1 MTDLE
6 LIFNSLTN
14 IIYKGK
20 KSNDE
25 INYLSEK
32 ASNLSYITKVI
43 YGVLENKIYLD
54 YMIDKLSNIKLRKIH
69 KNVLLILEI
78 GIYNIHFL
86 ETRDYATVDK
96 LVDLTKKK
104 NKRSAGFVNAILR
117 NFIRNEKE
125 ISKIKISDDLKSLS
139 VRYSMPYDITKY
151 IFDNYGMDYTK
162 EFLRYANEESKLS
175 IRVNTTKTNVESLKK
190 DLESI
195 GYQVKKSKISKNALI
210 VTNPNGLVSTD
221 LFKNGLFTIQQ
232 EASMKTVEILDP
244 KHDSKILD
252 ICAAPGTK
260 TTYIAEYTENTGKI
274 LANDVSFNKLDLIL
288 ENINRLSLKNIELTN
303 FDARDFKEEY
313 EDKFDYVLVDAPCS
327 GLGVMARKPEIRYN
341 RSLDDIKKLANLQRE
356 IITNSMKYLKV
367 GGVLVYSTCTIGNIE
382 NIENFEF
389 IKDMENMEVIPID
402 GKENIEFVCFN
413 DETDG
418 FFISKFKKIWY
429 ERKY

>member
-125 ISKIKISDDLKSLS
+125 ISKIMISDDLKSLS

-162 EFLRYANEESKLS
+162 EFLRYANKESKLS
-175 IRVNTTKTNVESLKK
+175 IRVNTTKTNAERLKK

-221 LFKNGLFTIQQ
+221 LFKKGLFTIQQ

-341 RSLDDIKKLANLQRE
+341 RSLDDIKKLAELQRE
-356 IITNSMKYLKV
+356 IIINSIKYLKV

-418 FFISKFKKIWY
+418 FFISKFKKI
-429 ERKY
+429 

>member
-6 LIFNSLTN
+6 LIFNSLSN

-20 KSNDE
+20 KSNYE
-25 INYLSEK
+25 INYLSDK

-54 YMIDKLSNIKLRKIH
+54 YMIDKLSKIKLKKIH

-86 ETRDYATVDK
+86 ETKDYATVDK
-96 LVDLTKKK
+96 LVNLTKKK

-175 IRVNTTKTNVESLKK
+175 IRVNTTKTNVRSLKK
-190 DLESI
+190 DLEFI
-195 GYQVKKSKISKNALI
+195 GYTVKDSKISKNALI
-210 VTNPNGLVSTD
+210 VDNPNGLVSTN
-221 LFKNGLFTIQQ
+221 LFENGLFTIQQ
-232 EASMKTVEILDP
+232 EASMKTVEVLNP
-244 KHDSKILD
+244 GQNSTILD

-274 LANDVSFNKLDLIL
+274 LANDVSFNKLDLII
-288 ENINRLSLKNIELTN
+288 ENINRLGLRNIELTN
-303 FDARDFKEEY
+303 FDARLYKDEYKE
-313 EDKFDYVLVDAPCS
+313 KFDYVLVDAPCS

-341 RSLDDIKKLANLQRE
+341 RSLEDIRKLANLQRE
-356 IITNSMKYLKV
+356 IITNAVKYLKV

-382 NIENFEF
+382 NKENFDY
-389 IKDMENMEVIPID
+389 IKKMENMEVIPID
-402 GKENIEFVCFN
+402 GKDYIEFVSFKEN
-413 DETDG
+413 TDG
-418 FFISKFKKIWY
+418 FFISKFKKI
-429 ERKY
+429 

>member
-6 LIFNSLTN
+6 LIFNSLSN
-14 IIYKGK
+14 IVYKDK

-25 INYLSEK
+25 INCLSDK

-54 YMIDKLSNIKLRKIH
+54 YMIDKLSKVKLRKIH

-86 ETRDYATVDK
+86 ETKDYATVDK

-125 ISKIKISDDLKSLS
+125 ISKINISDDLKSLS

-162 EFLRYANEESKLS
+162 EFLRYANKESKLS

-195 GYQVKKSKISKNALI
+195 GYTVKDSKISKNALI
-210 VTNPNGLVSTD
+210 VDNPNGLVSTT
-221 LFKNGLFTIQQ
+221 LFENGLFTIQQ

-356 IITNSMKYLKV
+356 IIINSIKYLKV

-418 FFISKFKKIWY
+418 FFISKFKKI
-429 ERKY
+429 

>member
-6 LIFNSLTN
+6 LIFNSLSD

-25 INYLSEK
+25 INCLSDK

-54 YMIDKLSNIKLRKIH
+54 YMIDKLSKVKFKKIH
-69 KNVLLILEI
+69 KNVLIILEI

-86 ETRDYATVDK
+86 ETKDYATVDK

-104 NKRSAGFVNAILR
+104 NKRSVGFVNAILR

-162 EFLRYANEESKLS
+162 EFLRYANKESKLS
-175 IRVNTTKTNVESLKK
+175 IRVNTTKTNVEILKK

-195 GYQVKKSKISKNALI
+195 GYTVKDSNISKNALI
-210 VTNPNGLVSTD
+210 VDNPNGLVSTT
-221 LFKNGLFTIQQ
+221 LFENGQFTIQQ
-232 EASMKTVEILDP
+232 EASMKTVEVLNP
-244 KHDSKILD
+244 GQNSNILD

-274 LANDVSFNKLDLIL
+274 LANDISFNKLDLIM
-288 ENINRLSLKNIELTN
+288 ENINRLGLRNIELTN
-303 FDARDFKEEY
+303 FDARVYKDEYKE
-313 EDKFDYVLVDAPCS
+313 KFDYVLVDAPCS

-341 RSLDDIKKLANLQRE
+341 RSLEDIRKLAELQRE
-356 IITNSMKYLKV
+356 IITNAVQYLKV

-382 NIENFEF
+382 NKENFDY
-389 IKDMENMEVIPID
+389 IKKMENMEVIPID
-402 GKENIEFVCFN
+402 GKDYIEFVSFKEN
-413 DETDG
+413 TDG
-418 FFISKFKKIWY
+418 FFISKFKKI
-429 ERKY
+429 

>member
-125 ISKIKISDDLKSLS
+125 ISKIMISDDLKSLY

-162 EFLRYANEESKLS
+162 EFLRYANKESKLS
-175 IRVNTTKTNVESLKK
+175 IRVNTTKTNAERLKK

-221 LFKNGLFTIQQ
+221 LLKNGLFTIQQ
-232 EASMKTVEILDP
+232 EASLKTVEILDP
-244 KHDSKILD
+244 KHDSKIFD

-288 ENINRLSLKNIELTN
+288 ENINRLTLRNIELTN

-356 IITNSMKYLKV
+356 IIINSIKYLKV

-418 FFISKFKKIWY
+418 FFISKFKKI
-429 ERKY
+429 

>member
-6 LIFNSLTN
+6 LIFNSLSD

-25 INYLSEK
+25 INCLSDK

-54 YMIDKLSNIKLRKIH
+54 YMIDKLSKVKFKKIH
-69 KNVLLILEI
+69 KNVLIILEI

-86 ETRDYATVDK
+86 ETKDYATVDK

-104 NKRSAGFVNAILR
+104 NKRSVGFVNAILR

-162 EFLRYANEESKLS
+162 EFLRYANKESKLS
-175 IRVNTTKTNVESLKK
+175 IRVNTTKTNVEILKK

-195 GYQVKKSKISKNALI
+195 GYTVKDSNISKNALI
-210 VTNPNGLVSTD
+210 VDNPNGLVSTT
-221 LFKNGLFTIQQ
+221 LFENGQFTIQQ
-232 EASMKTVEILDP
+232 EASMKTVEVLNP
-244 KHDSKILD
+244 GQNSNILD

-274 LANDVSFNKLDLIL
+274 LANDISFNKLDLIM
-288 ENINRLSLKNIELTN
+288 ENINRLGLRNIELTN
-303 FDARDFKEEY
+303 FDARVYKDEYKE
-313 EDKFDYVLVDAPCS
+313 KFDYVLVDAPCS

-341 RSLDDIKKLANLQRE
+341 RSLEDIRKLAELQRE
-356 IITNSMKYLKV
+356 IITNAVQYLKV

-382 NIENFEF
+382 NKENFDY
-389 IKDMENMEVIPID
+389 IKKMENMEVIPID
-402 GKENIEFVCFN
+402 GKDYIEFVSFKDN
-413 DETDG
+413 TDG
-418 FFISKFKKIWY
+418 FFISKFKKI
-429 ERKY
+429 

>member
-14 IIYKGK
+14 IIYIGK

-25 INYLSEK
+25 INYLSDK

-54 YMIDKLSNIKLRKIH
+54 YMIDKLSKIKLKKIH

-86 ETRDYATVDK
+86 ETKDYATVDK

-175 IRVNTTKTNVESLKK
+175 IRVNTTKIDADSLKK

-195 GYQVKKSKISKNALI
+195 GYTVKDSKISKNALI
-210 VTNPNGLVSTD
+210 VDNPNGLVSTN
-221 LFKNGLFTIQQ
+221 LFENGLFTIQQ
-232 EASMKTVEILDP
+232 EASMKTVEVLNP
-244 KHDSKILD
+244 QHNSNMLD

-274 LANDVSFNKLDLIL
+274 LANDISFNKLDLIS
-288 ENINRLSLKNIELTN
+288 ENINRLDLRNIELTN
-303 FDARDFKEEY
+303 FDARVYKDEYKE
-313 EDKFDYVLVDAPCS
+313 KFDYILVDAPCS

-341 RSLDDIKKLANLQRE
+341 RSLEDIRKLAELQRE
-356 IITNSMKYLKV
+356 IVTNSVKYLKV

-382 NIENFEF
+382 NKENFDY
-389 IKDMENMEVIPID
+389 IKKMENMEVVPID
-402 GKENIEFVCFN
+402 GKDYIEFVSFKEN
-413 DETDG
+413 TDG

-429 ERKY
+429 ERNY

>member
-125 ISKIKISDDLKSLS
+125 ISKIMISDDLKSLY

-162 EFLRYANEESKLS
+162 EFLRYANKESKLS
-175 IRVNTTKTNVESLKK
+175 IRVNTTKTNAERLKK

-210 VTNPNGLVSTD
+210 VTNPNGLVSTA

-274 LANDVSFNKLDLIL
+274 LANDVSFYKLDLIL

-356 IITNSMKYLKV
+356 IIINSIKYLKV

-418 FFISKFKKIWY
+418 FFISKFKKI
-429 ERKY
+429 

>member
-86 ETRDYATVDK
+86 ETKDYATVDK
-96 LVDLTKKK
+96 LVDIAKKK

-125 ISKIKISDDLKSLS
+125 ISKIMISDDLKSLS

-162 EFLRYANEESKLS
+162 EFLRYANKESKLS
-175 IRVNTTKTNVESLKK
+175 IRVNTTKTNAESLKK

-195 GYQVKKSKISKNALI
+195 GYQVNKSKISKNALI

-221 LFKNGLFTIQQ
+221 LFKKGLFTIQQ

-356 IITNSMKYLKV
+356 IIINSIKYLKV

-418 FFISKFKKIWY
+418 FFISKFKKI
-429 ERKY
+429 

>member
-6 LIFNSLTN
+6 LIFNSLSN

-25 INYLSEK
+25 INYLSDK

-54 YMIDKLSNIKLRKIH
+54 YMIDKLSKVKLRKIH

-78 GIYNIHFL
+78 GFYNIHFL
-86 ETRDYATVDK
+86 GTKDYATVDK

-162 EFLRYANEESKLS
+162 EFLRYANKESKLS

-195 GYQVKKSKISKNALI
+195 GYTVKDSNISKNALI
-210 VTNPNGLVSTD
+210 VENPNGLVSTN
-221 LFKNGLFTIQQ
+221 LFENGLFTIQQ
-232 EASMKTVEILDP
+232 EASMKTVEVLNP
-244 KHDSKILD
+244 GQNSNILD

-274 LANDVSFNKLDLIL
+274 LANDISYNKLDLIS
-288 ENINRLSLKNIELTN
+288 ENINRLGLRNIELTN
-303 FDARDFKEEY
+303 FDARVYKDEYKE
-313 EDKFDYVLVDAPCS
+313 KFDYILVDAPCS

-341 RSLDDIKKLANLQRE
+341 RSLEDIRKLAELQRE
-356 IITNSMKYLKV
+356 IITNAVKYLKV

-382 NIENFEF
+382 NKENFDY
-389 IKDMENMEVIPID
+389 IKKMENMEVIPVD
-402 GKENIEFVCFN
+402 CKDYIEFVSFKEN
-413 DETDG
+413 TDG
-418 FFISKFKKIWY
+418 FFISKFKKI
-429 ERKY
+429 

>member
-6 LIFNSLTN
+6 LIFNSLSN
-14 IIYKGK
+14 IVYKDK

-25 INYLSEK
+25 INFLSDK
-32 ASNLSYITKVI
+32 ATNLSYITKVI

-54 YMIDKLSNIKLRKIH
+54 YMIDKLSKVKLRKIH

-86 ETRDYATVDK
+86 ETKDYATVDK

-162 EFLRYANEESKLS
+162 EFLRYANKESKLS
-175 IRVNTTKTNVESLKK
+175 IRVNTTKTNVEILKK

-195 GYQVKKSKISKNALI
+195 GYTVKDSNISKNALI
-210 VTNPNGLVSTD
+210 VDNPNGLVSTT
-221 LFKNGLFTIQQ
+221 LFENGQFTIQQ
-232 EASMKTVEILDP
+232 EASMKTVEVLNP
-244 KHDSKILD
+244 GQNSNILD

-274 LANDVSFNKLDLIL
+274 LANDISFNKLDLIM
-288 ENINRLSLKNIELTN
+288 ENINRLGLRNIELTN
-303 FDARDFKEEY
+303 FDARVYKDEYKE
-313 EDKFDYVLVDAPCS
+313 KFDYVLVDAPCS

-341 RSLDDIKKLANLQRE
+341 RSLEDIRKLAELQRE
-356 IITNSMKYLKV
+356 IITNAVQYLKV

-382 NIENFEF
+382 NKENFDY
-389 IKDMENMEVIPID
+389 IKKMENMEVIPID
-402 GKENIEFVCFN
+402 GKDYIEFVSFKEN
-413 DETDG
+413 TDG
-418 FFISKFKKIWY
+418 FFISKFKKI
-429 ERKY
+429 

>member
-6 LIFNSLTN
+6 LIFNSLSN
-14 IIYKGK
+14 IVYKDK

-25 INYLSEK
+25 INFLSDK

-54 YMIDKLSNIKLRKIH
+54 YMIDKLSKVKLRKIH

-86 ETRDYATVDK
+86 ETKDYATVDK

-175 IRVNTTKTNVESLKK
+175 IRVNTAKTNVKSLKK
-190 DLESI
+190 DLEFI
-195 GYQVKKSKISKNALI
+195 GYTVKDSKISKNALI
-210 VTNPNGLVSTD
+210 VDNPNGLVSTN
-221 LFKNGLFTIQQ
+221 LFENGLFTIQQ
-232 EASMKTVEILDP
+232 EASMKTVEVLNP
-244 KHDSKILD
+244 GQNSTILD

-274 LANDVSFNKLDLIL
+274 LANDISFNKLDLIM
-288 ENINRLSLKNIELTN
+288 ENINRLDLRNIELTN
-303 FDARDFKEEY
+303 FDARVYKDEYKE
-313 EDKFDYVLVDAPCS
+313 KFDYILVDAPCS

-341 RSLDDIKKLANLQRE
+341 RSLEDIRKLAELQRE
-356 IITNSMKYLKV
+356 IITNSIKYLKV

-382 NIENFEF
+382 NKENFNY
-389 IKDMENMEVIPID
+389 IKKMENMEVIPID
-402 GKENIEFVCFN
+402 GKDYIEFVSFKEN
-413 DETDG
+413 TDG
-418 FFISKFKKIWY
+418 FFISKFKKI
-429 ERKY
+429 

>member
-25 INYLSEK
+25 INYLSNK
-32 ASNLSYITKVI
+32 TSNLSYITKVI

-54 YMIDKLSNIKLRKIH
+54 YMIDKLSKIKLKKIH

-86 ETRDYATVDK
+86 ETKDYATVDK

-162 EFLRYANEESKLS
+162 EFLRYANKESKLS
-175 IRVNTTKTNVESLKK
+175 IRVNTTKTNAESLKK

-195 GYQVKKSKISKNALI
+195 GYTVKDSKISKNALI
-210 VTNPNGLVSTD
+210 VDNPNGLVSTN
-221 LFKNGLFTIQQ
+221 LFENGLFTIQQ
-232 EASMKTVEILDP
+232 EASMKTVEVLNP
-244 KHDSKILD
+244 GQNSNILD

-274 LANDVSFNKLDLIL
+274 LANDISFNKLDLIS
-288 ENINRLSLKNIELTN
+288 ENIYRLDLRNIELTN
-303 FDARDFKEEY
+303 FDARVYKDGYKE
-313 EDKFDYVLVDAPCS
+313 KFDYILVDAPCS

-341 RSLDDIKKLANLQRE
+341 RNLEDIRKLAELQRE
-356 IITNSMKYLKV
+356 IITNSVKYLKV

-382 NIENFEF
+382 NKENFDY
-389 IKDMENMEVIPID
+389 IKKMENMEVVPID
-402 GKENIEFVCFN
+402 GKDYIEFVSFKEN
-413 DETDG
+413 TDG

-429 ERKY
+429 ERNY

>member
-6 LIFNSLTN
+6 LIFNSLSN
-14 IIYKGK
+14 IIYKDK

-25 INYLSEK
+25 INYLSDK

-54 YMIDKLSNIKLRKIH
+54 YMIDKLSKVKLRKIH

-86 ETRDYATVDK
+86 ETKDYATVDK

-162 EFLRYANEESKLS
+162 EFLRYANKESKLS
-175 IRVNTTKTNVESLKK
+175 IRVNTTKINVKSLKK

-195 GYQVKKSKISKNALI
+195 GYTVKDSNISKNALI
-210 VTNPNGLVSTD
+210 VDNPNGLVSTD

-232 EASMKTVEILDP
+232 EASMKTVEVLNP
-244 KHDSKILD
+244 RHNSNILD

-274 LANDVSFNKLDLIL
+274 LANDISFNKLDLIM
-288 ENINRLSLKNIELTN
+288 ENINRLGLRNIELTN
-303 FDARDFKEEY
+303 FDARVYKDEYKE
-313 EDKFDYVLVDAPCS
+313 KFDYILVDAPCS

-341 RSLDDIKKLANLQRE
+341 RSLEDIKKLAKLQRE
-356 IITNSMKYLKV
+356 IIINAIKYLKV
-367 GGVLVYSTCTIGNIE
+367 GGVLIYSTCTIGNIE
-382 NIENFEF
+382 NRENFDY
-389 IKDMENMEVIPID
+389 IKNMETMEVIPID
-402 GKENIEFVCFN
+402 GKDYIEFVSFKEN
-413 DETDG
+413 TDG
-418 FFISKFKKIWY
+418 FFISKFKK
-429 ERKY
+429 K

>member
-6 LIFNSLTN
+6 LIFNSLSN
-14 IIYKGK
+14 IVYKDK

-25 INYLSEK
+25 INFLSDK

-54 YMIDKLSNIKLRKIH
+54 YMIDKLSKVKLRKIH

-86 ETRDYATVDK
+86 ETKDYATVDK

-175 IRVNTTKTNVESLKK
+175 IRVNTTKTNVRSLKK
-190 DLESI
+190 DLEFI
-195 GYQVKKSKISKNALI
+195 GYTVKDSKISKNALI
-210 VTNPNGLVSTD
+210 VDNPNGLVSTN
-221 LFKNGLFTIQQ
+221 LFENGLFTIQQ
-232 EASMKTVEILDP
+232 EASMKTVEVLNP
-244 KHDSKILD
+244 GQNSTILD

-274 LANDVSFNKLDLIL
+274 LANDISFNKLDLIM
-288 ENINRLSLKNIELTN
+288 ENINRLDLRNIELTN
-303 FDARDFKEEY
+303 FDARVYKDEYKE
-313 EDKFDYVLVDAPCS
+313 KFDYILVDAPCS

-341 RSLDDIKKLANLQRE
+341 RSLEDIRKLAELQRE
-356 IITNSMKYLKV
+356 IITNSIKYLKV

-382 NIENFEF
+382 NKENFNY
-389 IKDMENMEVIPID
+389 IKKMENMEVIPID
-402 GKENIEFVCFN
+402 GKDYIEFVSFKEN
-413 DETDG
+413 TDG
-418 FFISKFKKIWY
+418 FFISKFKKI
-429 ERKY
+429 

>member
-125 ISKIKISDDLKSLS
+125 ISKIMISDDLKSLS

-162 EFLRYANEESKLS
+162 EFLRYANKESKLS
-175 IRVNTTKTNVESLKK
+175 IRVNTTKTNAERLKK

-221 LFKNGLFTIQQ
+221 LLKNGLFTIQQ
-232 EASMKTVEILDP
+232 EASLKTVEILDP
-244 KHDSKILD
+244 KHDSKIFD

-288 ENINRLSLKNIELTN
+288 ENINRLTLRNIELTN

-356 IITNSMKYLKV
+356 IIINSIKYLKV

-418 FFISKFKKIWY
+418 FFISKFKKI
-429 ERKY
+429 

>member
-6 LIFNSLTN
+6 LIFNSLSD

-25 INYLSEK
+25 INCLSDK

-54 YMIDKLSNIKLRKIH
+54 YMIDKLSKVKFKKIH
-69 KNVLLILEI
+69 KNVLIILEI

-86 ETRDYATVDK
+86 ETKDYATVDK

-104 NKRSAGFVNAILR
+104 NKRSVGFVNAILR

-162 EFLRYANEESKLS
+162 EFLRYANKESKLS
-175 IRVNTTKTNVESLKK
+175 IRVNTTKTNVEILKK

-195 GYQVKKSKISKNALI
+195 GYTVKDSNISKNALI
-210 VTNPNGLVSTD
+210 VDNPNGLVSTT
-221 LFKNGLFTIQQ
+221 LFENGQFTIQQ
-232 EASMKTVEILDP
+232 EASMKTVEVLNP
-244 KHDSKILD
+244 GQNSNILD

-274 LANDVSFNKLDLIL
+274 LANDISFNKLDLIM
-288 ENINRLSLKNIELTN
+288 ENINRLGLRNIELTN
-303 FDARDFKEEY
+303 FDARVYKDEYKE
-313 EDKFDYVLVDAPCS
+313 KFDYVLVDAPCS

-341 RSLDDIKKLANLQRE
+341 RSLEDIRKLAELQRE
-356 IITNSMKYLKV
+356 IITNAVQYLKV

-382 NIENFEF
+382 NKENFDY
-389 IKDMENMEVIPID
+389 IKKMENMEVIPID
-402 GKENIEFVCFN
+402 GKDYIEFVSFKEN
-413 DETDG
+413 TDG

-429 ERKY
+429 ERNY

>member
-14 IIYKGK
+14 IIYIGK

-25 INYLSEK
+25 INYLSDK

-54 YMIDKLSNIKLRKIH
+54 YMIDKLSKIKLKKIH

-86 ETRDYATVDK
+86 ETKDYATVDK

-175 IRVNTTKTNVESLKK
+175 IRVNTTKIDADSLKK

-195 GYQVKKSKISKNALI
+195 GYTVKDSKISKNALI
-210 VTNPNGLVSTD
+210 VDNPNGLVSTN
-221 LFKNGLFTIQQ
+221 LFENGLFTIQQ
-232 EASMKTVEILDP
+232 EASMKTVEVLNP
-244 KHDSKILD
+244 QHNSNMLD

-274 LANDVSFNKLDLIL
+274 LANDISFNKLDLIS
-288 ENINRLSLKNIELTN
+288 ENINRLDLRNIELTN
-303 FDARDFKEEY
+303 FDARVYKDEYKE
-313 EDKFDYVLVDAPCS
+313 KFDYILVDAPCS

-341 RSLDDIKKLANLQRE
+341 RSLEDIRKLAELQRE
-356 IITNSMKYLKV
+356 IVTNSVKYLKV

-382 NIENFEF
+382 NKENFDY
-389 IKDMENMEVIPID
+389 IKKMENMEVVPID
-402 GKENIEFVCFN
+402 GKDYIEFVSFKEN
-413 DETDG
+413 TDG
-418 FFISKFKKIWY
+418 FFISKFKKI
-429 ERKY
+429 

>member
-6 LIFNSLTN
+6 LIFNSLSN
-14 IIYKGK
+14 IVYKDK

-25 INYLSEK
+25 INYLSDK

-54 YMIDKLSNIKLRKIH
+54 YMIDKLSKIKLKKIH

-86 ETRDYATVDK
+86 ETKDYATVDK

-104 NKRSAGFVNAILR
+104 NKRSEGFVNAILR

-175 IRVNTTKTNVESLKK
+175 IRVNTTKIDADSLKK
-190 DLESI
+190 DLGSI
-195 GYQVKKSKISKNALI
+195 GYTVKDSKICKNALI
-210 VTNPNGLVSTD
+210 VDNPNGLVSTN
-221 LFKNGLFTIQQ
+221 LFENGLFTIQQ
-232 EASMKTVEILDP
+232 EASMKTVEVLDP
-244 KHDSKILD
+244 RHNSKILD

-274 LANDVSFNKLDLIL
+274 LANDISFNKLDLIL
-288 ENINRLSLKNIELTN
+288 ENINRLDLRNIELTN
-303 FDARDFKEEY
+303 FDARVYKDEYKE
-313 EDKFDYVLVDAPCS
+313 KFDYILVDAPCS

-341 RSLDDIKKLANLQRE
+341 RSLEDIKKLAELQRE
-356 IITNSMKYLKV
+356 IITNSVKYLKV

-382 NIENFEF
+382 NKENFDY
-389 IKDMENMEVIPID
+389 IKKMEYMEVVPID
-402 GKENIEFVCFN
+402 GKDYIEFVSFKEN
-413 DETDG
+413 TDG

-429 ERKY
+429 ERNY

>member
-6 LIFNSLTN
+6 LIFNSLSN

-25 INYLSEK
+25 INFLSDK

-54 YMIDKLSNIKLRKIH
+54 YMIDKLSKVKLRKIH

-86 ETRDYATVDK
+86 ETKDYATVDK

-139 VRYSMPYDITKY
+139 VRYSMPYDITQY

-162 EFLRYANEESKLS
+162 EFLRYANKESKLS
-175 IRVNTTKTNVESLKK
+175 IRVNITKKNVESLKK

-195 GYQVKKSKISKNALI
+195 GYTVKDSKISKNALI
-210 VTNPNGLVSTD
+210 VDNPNGLVSTN
-221 LFKNGLFTIQQ
+221 LFENGLFTIQQ
-232 EASMKTVEILDP
+232 EASMKTVEVLNP
-244 KHDSKILD
+244 QHDSNILD

-274 LANDVSFNKLDLIL
+274 LANDISFNKLDLIM
-288 ENINRLSLKNIELTN
+288 ENINRLGLRNIELTN
-303 FDARDFKEEY
+303 FDARVYKDEY
-313 EDKFDYVLVDAPCS
+313 KDKL
-327 GLGVMARKPEIRYN
+327 K
-341 RSLDDIKKLANLQRE
+341 RE
-356 IITNSMKYLKV
+356 IH
-367 GGVLVYSTCTIGNIE
+367 E
-382 NIENFEF
+382 EW
-389 IKDMENMEVIPID
+389 
-402 GKENIEFVCFN
+402 N
-413 DETDG
+413 DC
-418 FFISKFKKIWY
+418 I
-429 ERKY
+429 

>member
-6 LIFNSLTN
+6 LIFNSLSN

-25 INYLSEK
+25 INYLSNK
-32 ASNLSYITKVI
+32 TSNLSYITKVI

-54 YMIDKLSNIKLRKIH
+54 YMIDKLSKVKLRKIH

-86 ETRDYATVDK
+86 ETKDYATVDK

-175 IRVNTTKTNVESLKK
+175 IRVNTTKTNVRSLKK
-190 DLESI
+190 DLEFI
-195 GYQVKKSKISKNALI
+195 GYTVKDSKISKNALI
-210 VTNPNGLVSTD
+210 VDNPNGLVSTN
-221 LFKNGLFTIQQ
+221 LFENGLFTIQQ
-232 EASMKTVEILDP
+232 EASMKTVEVLNP
-244 KHDSKILD
+244 GQNSTILD

-274 LANDVSFNKLDLIL
+274 LANDISFNKLDLIM
-288 ENINRLSLKNIELTN
+288 ENINRLDLRNIELTN
-303 FDARDFKEEY
+303 FDARVYKDEYKE
-313 EDKFDYVLVDAPCS
+313 KFDYILVDAPCS

-341 RSLDDIKKLANLQRE
+341 RSLEDIRKLAELQRE
-356 IITNSMKYLKV
+356 IITNSIKYLKV

-382 NIENFEF
+382 NKENFNY
-389 IKDMENMEVIPID
+389 IKKMENMEVIPID
-402 GKENIEFVCFN
+402 GKDYIEFVSFKEN
-413 DETDG
+413 TDG
-418 FFISKFKKIWY
+418 FFISKFKKI
-429 ERKY
+429 

>member
-6 LIFNSLTN
+6 LIFNSLSN

-25 INYLSEK
+25 INYLSNK
-32 ASNLSYITKVI
+32 TSNLSYITKVI

-54 YMIDKLSNIKLRKIH
+54 YMIDKLSKVKLRKIH

-86 ETRDYATVDK
+86 ETKDYATVDK

-175 IRVNTTKTNVESLKK
+175 IRVNTTKIDENSLKK

-195 GYQVKKSKISKNALI
+195 GYEVKESKISKNALI
-210 VTNPNGLVSTD
+210 VDNPNGLVSTN
-221 LFKNGLFTIQQ
+221 LFENGLFTIQQ
-232 EASMKTVEILDP
+232 EASMKTVEVLNP
-244 KHDSKILD
+244 GQNSTILD

-274 LANDVSFNKLDLIL
+274 LANDISFNKLDLIM
-288 ENINRLSLKNIELTN
+288 ENINRLDLRNIELTN
-303 FDARDFKEEY
+303 FDARVYKDEYKE
-313 EDKFDYVLVDAPCS
+313 KFDYILVDAPCS

-341 RSLDDIKKLANLQRE
+341 RSLEDIRKLAELQRE
-356 IITNSMKYLKV
+356 IITNSIKYLKV

-382 NIENFEF
+382 NKENFNY
-389 IKDMENMEVIPID
+389 IKKMENMEVIPID
-402 GKENIEFVCFN
+402 GKDYIEFVSFKEN
-413 DETDG
+413 TDG

-429 ERKY
+429 ERNY

>member
-6 LIFNSLTN
+6 LIFNSLSN

-25 INYLSEK
+25 INYLSDK

-54 YMIDKLSNIKLRKIH
+54 YMIDKLSKVKLRKIH

-78 GIYNIHFL
+78 GVYNIHFL
-86 ETRDYATVDK
+86 ETKDYATVDK

-125 ISKIKISDDLKSLS
+125 ISKIKISDNLKSLS

-175 IRVNTTKTNVESLKK
+175 IRVNTTKTDANSLKK
-190 DLESI
+190 DLASI
-195 GYQVKKSKISKNALI
+195 GYEVKESKISKNALI
-210 VTNPNGLVSTD
+210 IDNPNGLVSTD

-232 EASMKTVEILDP
+232 EASMKTVEVLNP
-244 KHDSKILD
+244 RHNTNILD

-274 LANDVSFNKLDLIL
+274 LANDISFNKLDLIM
-288 ENINRLSLKNIELTN
+288 ENINRLGLKNIELTN
-303 FDARDFKEEY
+303 FDARVYKDEYKE
-313 EDKFDYVLVDAPCS
+313 KFDFILVDAPCS

-341 RSLDDIKKLANLQRE
+341 RSLEDIKKLAKLQRE
-356 IITNSMKYLKV
+356 IIINAIKYLKI

-382 NIENFEF
+382 NRENFDY
-389 IKDMENMEVIPID
+389 IKNMETMEFIPID
-402 GKENIEFVCFN
+402 GKDYIEFVSFKEN
-413 DETDG
+413 TDG
-418 FFISKFKKIWY
+418 FFISKFKKKWY

>member
-6 LIFNSLTN
+6 LIFNSLSN

-25 INYLSEK
+25 INYLSDK

-54 YMIDKLSNIKLRKIH
+54 YMIDKLSKVKLRKIH

-78 GIYNIHFL
+78 GFYNIHFL
-86 ETRDYATVDK
+86 GTKDYATVDK

-162 EFLRYANEESKLS
+162 EFLRYANKESKLS
-175 IRVNTTKTNVESLKK
+175 IRVNITKTNVESLKK

-195 GYQVKKSKISKNALI
+195 GYEVGESKISEHALI
-210 VTNPNGLVSTD
+210 VTNPNGLVSTN
-221 LFKNGLFTIQQ
+221 LFENGLFTIQQ
-232 EASMKTVEILDP
+232 EASMKTVEVLNP
-244 KHDSKILD
+244 KHNSNILD

-274 LANDVSFNKLDLIL
+274 LANDISFNKLDLIM
-288 ENINRLSLKNIELTN
+288 ENINRLGLRNIELTN
-303 FDARDFKEEY
+303 FDARVYKDEYKE
-313 EDKFDYVLVDAPCS
+313 KFDYILVDAPCS

-341 RSLDDIKKLANLQRE
+341 RSLEDIRKLAELQRE
-356 IITNSMKYLKV
+356 IITNAVKYLKV

-382 NIENFEF
+382 NKENFDY
-389 IKDMENMEVIPID
+389 IKKMENMEVIPID
-402 GKENIEFVCFN
+402 GKDYIEFVSFKEN
-413 DETDG
+413 TDG
-418 FFISKFKKIWY
+418 FFISKFKKI
-429 ERKY
+429 

>member
-6 LIFNSLTN
+6 LIFNSLSN

-25 INYLSEK
+25 INYLSDK

-54 YMIDKLSNIKLRKIH
+54 YMIDKLSKIKLKKIH

-86 ETRDYATVDK
+86 ETKDYATVDK
-96 LVDLTKKK
+96 LVDLTKNK
-104 NKRSAGFVNAILR
+104 NKRSVGFVNAILR

-162 EFLRYANEESKLS
+162 EFLRYANKESKLS
-175 IRVNTTKTNVESLKK
+175 IRVNTTKTNVEILKK

-195 GYQVKKSKISKNALI
+195 GYTVKDSNISKNALI
-210 VTNPNGLVSTD
+210 VDNPNGLVSTT
-221 LFKNGLFTIQQ
+221 LFENGQFTIQQ
-232 EASMKTVEILDP
+232 EASMKTVEVLNP
-244 KHDSKILD
+244 GQNSNILD

-274 LANDVSFNKLDLIL
+274 LANDISFNKLDLIM
-288 ENINRLSLKNIELTN
+288 ENINRLGLRNIELTN
-303 FDARDFKEEY
+303 FDARVYKGEYKE
-313 EDKFDYVLVDAPCS
+313 KFDYVLVDAPCS

-341 RSLDDIKKLANLQRE
+341 RSLEDIRKLAELQRE
-356 IITNSMKYLKV
+356 IITNAVQYLKV

-382 NIENFEF
+382 NKENFDY
-389 IKDMENMEVIPID
+389 IKKMENMEVIPID
-402 GKENIEFVCFN
+402 GKDYIEFVSFKEN
-413 DETDG
+413 TDG
-418 FFISKFKKIWY
+418 FFISKFKKI
-429 ERKY
+429 

>member
-6 LIFNSLTN
+6 LIFNSLSN

-25 INYLSEK
+25 INYLSDK

-54 YMIDKLSNIKLRKIH
+54 YMIDKLSKVKFKKIH

-86 ETRDYATVDK
+86 ETKDYATVDK

-125 ISKIKISDDLKSLS
+125 ISKIKIGDDLKSLS

-162 EFLRYANEESKLS
+162 EFLRYANKESKLS
-175 IRVNTTKTNVESLKK
+175 IRVNTTKTNAESLKK

-195 GYQVKKSKISKNALI
+195 GYQVNKSKISKNALI

-221 LFKNGLFTIQQ
+221 LFKKGLFTIQQ

-356 IITNSMKYLKV
+356 IIINSIKYLKV

-418 FFISKFKKIWY
+418 FFISKFKKI
-429 ERKY
+429 

>member
-6 LIFNSLTN
+6 LIFNSLSD

-25 INYLSEK
+25 INCLSDK

-54 YMIDKLSNIKLRKIH
+54 YMIDKLSKVKFKKIH
-69 KNVLLILEI
+69 KNVLIILEI

-86 ETRDYATVDK
+86 ETKDYATVDK

-104 NKRSAGFVNAILR
+104 NKRSVGFVNAILR

-162 EFLRYANEESKLS
+162 EFLRYANKESKLS
-175 IRVNTTKTNVESLKK
+175 IRVNTTKINVKSLKK

-195 GYQVKKSKISKNALI
+195 GYEVGESKISEHALI
-210 VTNPNGLVSTD
+210 VTNPNGLVSTN
-221 LFKNGLFTIQQ
+221 LFENGLFTIQQ
-232 EASMKTVEILDP
+232 EASMKTVEVLNP
-244 KHDSKILD
+244 KHNSNILD

-274 LANDVSFNKLDLIL
+274 LANDISFNKLDLIM
-288 ENINRLSLKNIELTN
+288 ENINRLGLRNIELTN
-303 FDARDFKEEY
+303 FDARVYKDEYKE
-313 EDKFDYVLVDAPCS
+313 KFDYILVDAPCS

-341 RSLDDIKKLANLQRE
+341 RSLEDIRKLAELQRE
-356 IITNSMKYLKV
+356 IITNAVKYLKV

-382 NIENFEF
+382 NKENFDY
-389 IKDMENMEVIPID
+389 IKKMENMEVIPID
-402 GKENIEFVCFN
+402 GKDYIEFVSFKEN
-413 DETDG
+413 TDG
-418 FFISKFKKIWY
+418 FFISKFKKI
-429 ERKY
+429 

>member
-6 LIFNSLTN
+6 LIFNSLSD

-25 INYLSEK
+25 INCLSDK

-54 YMIDKLSNIKLRKIH
+54 YMIDKLSKVKFKKIH
-69 KNVLLILEI
+69 KNVLIILEI

-86 ETRDYATVDK
+86 ETKDYATVDK

-151 IFDNYGMDYTK
+151 IYDNYGMDYTK
-162 EFLRYANEESKLS
+162 EFLRYANKESKLS

-195 GYQVKKSKISKNALI
+195 GYTVKDSKISKNALI
-210 VTNPNGLVSTD
+210 VENPNGLVSTN
-221 LFKNGLFTIQQ
+221 LFENGLFTIQQ
-232 EASMKTVEILDP
+232 EASMKTVEVLNP
-244 KHDSKILD
+244 GQNSNILD

-274 LANDVSFNKLDLIL
+274 LANDISYNKLDLIS
-288 ENINRLSLKNIELTN
+288 ENINRLGLRNIELTN
-303 FDARDFKEEY
+303 FDARVYKDEYKE
-313 EDKFDYVLVDAPCS
+313 KFDYILVDAPCS

-341 RSLDDIKKLANLQRE
+341 RSLEDIRKLAELQRE
-356 IITNSMKYLKV
+356 LITNAVKYLKV

-382 NIENFEF
+382 NKENFDY
-389 IKDMENMEVIPID
+389 IKKMENMEVIPID
-402 GKENIEFVCFN
+402 GKDYIEFVSFKEN
-413 DETDG
+413 TDG
-418 FFISKFKKIWY
+418 FFISKFKKI
-429 ERKY
+429 

>member
-86 ETRDYATVDK
+86 ETKDYATVDK
-96 LVDLTKKK
+96 LVDIAKKK

-125 ISKIKISDDLKSLS
+125 ISKIMISDDLKSLS
-139 VRYSMPYDITKY
+139 VIYSMPYDITKY

-162 EFLRYANEESKLS
+162 EFLRYANKESKLS
-175 IRVNTTKTNVESLKK
+175 IRVNTTKTNAESLKK

-195 GYQVKKSKISKNALI
+195 GYQVNKSKISKNALI

-221 LFKNGLFTIQQ
+221 LFKKGLFTIQQ

-288 ENINRLSLKNIELTN
+288 ENINRLTLRNIELTN

-356 IITNSMKYLKV
+356 IIINSIKYLKV

-418 FFISKFKKIWY
+418 FFISKFKKI
-429 ERKY
+429 

>member
-6 LIFNSLTN
+6 LIFNSLSD

-25 INYLSEK
+25 INCLSDK

-54 YMIDKLSNIKLRKIH
+54 YMIDKLSKVKFKKIH
-69 KNVLLILEI
+69 KNVLIILEI

-86 ETRDYATVDK
+86 ETKDYATVDK

-151 IFDNYGMDYTK
+151 IYDNYGMDYTK
-162 EFLRYANEESKLS
+162 EFLRYANKESKLS

-195 GYQVKKSKISKNALI
+195 GYTVKDSKISKNALI
-210 VTNPNGLVSTD
+210 VDNPNGLVSTN
-221 LFKNGLFTIQQ
+221 LFENGLFTIQQ
-232 EASMKTVEILDP
+232 EASMKTVEVLNP
-244 KHDSKILD
+244 GQNSSILD

-274 LANDVSFNKLDLIL
+274 LANDISFNKLDLIM
-288 ENINRLSLKNIELTN
+288 ENINRLGLRNIELTN
-303 FDARDFKEEY
+303 FDARVYKDEYKE
-313 EDKFDYVLVDAPCS
+313 KFDYILVDAPCS

-341 RSLDDIKKLANLQRE
+341 RSLEDIRKLSELQRE
-356 IITNSMKYLKV
+356 IITNAVKYLKV

-382 NIENFEF
+382 NKENFDY
-389 IKDMENMEVIPID
+389 IKKMENMEVIPID
-402 GKENIEFVCFN
+402 GKDYIEFVSFKEN
-413 DETDG
+413 TDG
-418 FFISKFKKIWY
+418 FFISKFKKI
-429 ERKY
+429 

>member
-6 LIFNSLTN
+6 LIFNSLSN
-14 IIYKGK
+14 IVYKDK

-25 INYLSEK
+25 INFLSDK

-54 YMIDKLSNIKLRKIH
+54 YMIDKLSKVKLRKIH

-86 ETRDYATVDK
+86 ETKDYATVDK

-175 IRVNTTKTNVESLKK
+175 IRVNTTKINVESLKK

-195 GYQVKKSKISKNALI
+195 GYTVKDSNISKNALI
-210 VTNPNGLVSTD
+210 VDNPNGLVSTT
-221 LFKNGLFTIQQ
+221 LFENGLFTIQQ
-232 EASMKTVEILDP
+232 EASMKTVEVLNP
-244 KHDSKILD
+244 GQNSNILD

-274 LANDVSFNKLDLIL
+274 LANDISFNKLDLIM
-288 ENINRLSLKNIELTN
+288 ENINRLDLRNIELTN
-303 FDARDFKEEY
+303 FDARVYKDEY
-313 EDKFDYVLVDAPCS
+313 NEKFDYILVDAPCS

-341 RSLDDIKKLANLQRE
+341 RSLEDIEKLAELQRE
-356 IITNSMKYLKV
+356 IITNAIKYLKV

-382 NIENFEF
+382 NKENFDYV
-389 IKDMENMEVIPID
+389 KKMENMEVIPID
-402 GKENIEFVCFN
+402 GKDYIEFVSFKEN
-413 DETDG
+413 TDG
-418 FFISKFKKIWY
+418 FFISKFKKI
-429 ERKY
+429 

>member
-14 IIYKGK
+14 IIYIGK

-25 INYLSEK
+25 INYLSDK
-32 ASNLSYITKVI
+32 ASNLSYITKII

-54 YMIDKLSNIKLRKIH
+54 YMIDKLSKIKLKKIH

-86 ETRDYATVDK
+86 ETKDYATVDK

-175 IRVNTTKTNVESLKK
+175 IRVNTTKIDADSLKK

-195 GYQVKKSKISKNALI
+195 GYTVKDSKISKNALI
-210 VTNPNGLVSTD
+210 VDNPNGLVSTN
-221 LFKNGLFTIQQ
+221 LFENGLFTIQQ
-232 EASMKTVEILDP
+232 EASMKTVEVLNP
-244 KHDSKILD
+244 QHNSNMLD

-274 LANDVSFNKLDLIL
+274 LANDISFNKLDLIS
-288 ENINRLSLKNIELTN
+288 ENINRLDLRNIELTN
-303 FDARDFKEEY
+303 FDARVYKDEYKE
-313 EDKFDYVLVDAPCS
+313 KFDYILVDAPCS

-341 RSLDDIKKLANLQRE
+341 RSLEDIRKLAELQRE
-356 IITNSMKYLKV
+356 IVTNSVKYLKV

-382 NIENFEF
+382 NKENFDY
-389 IKDMENMEVIPID
+389 IKKMENMEVVPID
-402 GKENIEFVCFN
+402 GKDYIEFVSFKEN
-413 DETDG
+413 TDG
-418 FFISKFKKIWY
+418 FFISKFKKI
-429 ERKY
+429 

>member
-6 LIFNSLTN
+6 LIFNSLSN

-25 INYLSEK
+25 INYLSDK

-54 YMIDKLSNIKLRKIH
+54 YMIDKLSKVKLKKIH

-86 ETRDYATVDK
+86 ETKDYATVDK

-139 VRYSMPYDITKY
+139 VRYSMPYDITQY

-162 EFLRYANEESKLS
+162 EFLRYANKESKLS

-195 GYQVKKSKISKNALI
+195 GYTVKDSKISKNALI
-210 VTNPNGLVSTD
+210 VDNLNGLVSTN
-221 LFKNGLFTIQQ
+221 LFENGLFTIQQ
-232 EASMKTVEILDP
+232 EASMKTVEVLNP
-244 KHDSKILD
+244 KHNSNILD

-274 LANDVSFNKLDLIL
+274 LANDISFNKLDLIM
-288 ENINRLSLKNIELTN
+288 ENINRLGLRNIELTN
-303 FDARDFKEEY
+303 FDARVYKDEYKE
-313 EDKFDYVLVDAPCS
+313 KFDYILVDAPCS

-341 RSLDDIKKLANLQRE
+341 RSLEDIRKLAELQRE
-356 IITNSMKYLKV
+356 IITNAIKYLKV

-382 NIENFEF
+382 NKENFDY
-389 IKDMENMEVIPID
+389 IKKMENMEVIPID
-402 GKENIEFVCFN
+402 GKDYIEFVSFKEN
-413 DETDG
+413 TDG
-418 FFISKFKKIWY
+418 FFISKFKKI
-429 ERKY
+429 

>member
-6 LIFNSLTN
+6 LIFNSLSN

-25 INYLSEK
+25 INCLSDK

-54 YMIDKLSNIKLRKIH
+54 YMIDKLSKVKLRKIH

-86 ETRDYATVDK
+86 ETKDYATVDK

-162 EFLRYANEESKLS
+162 EFLRYANKESKLS
-175 IRVNTTKTNVESLKK
+175 IRVNTTKTNVKSLKK

-195 GYQVKKSKISKNALI
+195 GYTVKDSNISKNALI
-210 VTNPNGLVSTD
+210 VENPNGLVSTN
-221 LFKNGLFTIQQ
+221 LFENGLFTIQQ
-232 EASMKTVEILDP
+232 EASMKTVEVLNP
-244 KHDSKILD
+244 GQNSNILD

-274 LANDVSFNKLDLIL
+274 LANDISFNKLDLIS
-288 ENINRLSLKNIELTN
+288 ENINRLGLRNIELTN
-303 FDARDFKEEY
+303 FDARLYKDEYKE
-313 EDKFDYVLVDAPCS
+313 KFDYILVDAPCS

-341 RSLDDIKKLANLQRE
+341 RSLEDIRKLAELQRE
-356 IITNSMKYLKV
+356 IITNAVKYLKV

-382 NIENFEF
+382 NKENFDY
-389 IKDMENMEVIPID
+389 IKKMENMEVIPID
-402 GKENIEFVCFN
+402 GKDCIEFVSFKEN
-413 DETDG
+413 TDG
-418 FFISKFKKIWY
+418 FFISKFKKI
-429 ERKY
+429 